1 MTSHYVQLII
11 HFGEFLKI
19 RIFPCSRITRNDSE
33 ETDTESSSQHSQTG
47 KDFEFVDREDSD
59 MKS

>member
-1 MTSHYVQLII
+1 MA
-11 HFGEFLKI
+11 
-19 RIFPCSRITRNDSE
+19 RNDSE

-47 KDFEFVDREDSD
+47 KDFEIIDKDDSD